1 VGVRVCVRPSSH
13 TEYHLQ
19 IPVRRLE
26 NLQLLDTAVDIVAL
40 VVPGI
45 VGVVLV
51 RVGVGVCQED
61 CAVGFVVG
69 ERV

>member
-1 VGVRVCVRPSSH
+1 
-13 TEYHLQ
+13 
-19 IPVRRLE
+19 
-26 NLQLLDTAVDIVAL
+26 
-40 VVPGI
+40 
-45 VGVVLV
+45 VLV